1 MDHPSPPLSHP
12 ETFSMP
18 HTLASWPAQLPFSPP
33 LLREYKANNDL
44 ETSFGILI
52 RTMGLKAKDH
62 IESGRQLTERGYE
75 CVQLNGS
82 QAQKRLFTQT
92 NF

>member
-52 RTMGLKAKDH
+52 RTMGLKAK
-62 IESGRQLTERGYE
+62 GL
-75 CVQLNGS
+75 CVDKTKTTLRAAGS
-82 QAQKRLFTQT
+82 
-92 NF
+92 